1 MGKLNNKQLKFL
13 NLILDGVPNN
23 EAYMQVY
30 KVKNLNTAGA
40 NASETLRN
48 PKCVEYLAEQ
58 RAILEATAVMSREY
72 KRKKLKEVV
81 DGPES
86 QNALISAIKVDNE
99 MVGHN
104 APIKTEV
111 TTNQDTINVIVQD
124 SAEAKEI
131 KEMLNK

>member
-48 PKCVEYLAEQ
+48 PKCVEYIAEQ
-58 RAILEATAVMSREY
+58 RAKLEATAVMSREY

-81 DGPES
+81 DNPES

-111 TTNQDTINVIVQD
+111 TNNNPLQLSI
-124 SAEAKEI
+124 EAI
-131 KEMLNK
+131 KAISNELEEDV